1 MFIFCGFGWIL
12 GYILIVKILYEKGI
26 CFDFIGCYDC
36 KILFSNMIKKYY
48 MIDLKVLII
57 GIIVFF
63 V

>member
-36 KILFSNMIKKYY
+36 KILFSNMIKKLS
-48 MIDLKVLII
+48 IIWLIYK
-57 GIIVFF
+57 F
-63 V
+63 